1 MEKTLINKK
10 LILNFL
16 NVSTYK
22 GLINQ
27 DIKEI
32 EKKIDKN
39 ISVLGFA
46 REDIKYEDVKKLKAD
61 ELKSLI
67 ENHNKDLNKI
77 LISIENNINEYKD
90 VLKERYLEF
99 GAILHEIE
107 NDFINDWN
115 LAPDLC
121 NHLGATFAP

>member
-27 DIKEI
+27 DIREI
-32 EKKIDKN
+32 EKK
-39 ISVLGFA
+39 
-46 REDIKYEDVKKLKAD
+46 
-61 ELKSLI
+61 
-67 ENHNKDLNKI
+67 
-77 LISIENNINEYKD
+77 IENNINEYKD
-90 VLKERYLEF
+90 ALKERYLEF

-107 NDFINDWN
+107 NDFIND
-115 LAPDLC
+115 
-121 NHLGATFAP
+121 

>member
-115 LAPDLC
+115 LATDLC
-121 NHLGATFAP
+121 NHPGATFAP